1 MTAPAVLTGRA
12 FGRLTVLGPAAKVRH
27 RTAWLCRCECGVVKT
42 ILTVYLT
49 AGETKSC
56 GCLHR
61 DLAAAAGRAKAFALA
76 GRVFGRLTV
85 LSRAGAAANAKGE
98 LLWLC
103 RCECGAVRP
112 FRGTALTRKN
122 GTRSCGCLRD
132 ELRRDRAAAVGAIRR
147 PKICR
152 SCRRPYTA
160 VGPQKECS
168 RDCRRWWRAS
178 DESRRRV
185 VTASRVQA
193 EIIVAMSETLEAR
206 LTDDPISDP
215 AGRALGG
222 D

>member
-27 RTAWLCRCECGVVKT
+27 RTAWLCRCECGVVET

-61 DLAAAAGRAKAFALA
+61 DLAAANGRAKAFALA

-85 LSRAGAAANAKGE
+85 LYRTAANAKGE
-98 LLWLC
+98 LLWVC
-103 RCECGAVRP
+103 RCECGTVKP
-112 FRGTALTRKN
+112 FRGTALARED

-132 ELRRDRAAAVGAIRR
+132 ELRRDRAAAVGAVRR

-152 SCRRPYTA
+152 SCRRSYTA

-168 RDCRRWWRAS
+168 PACVRWWHAS
-178 DESRRRV
+178 DESRRRA

-193 EIIVAMSETLEAR
+193 EAIIALSVTLEAR
-206 LTDDPISDP
+206 LNDDPISDP
-215 AGRALGG
+215 AGCALGG